1 MYIHYKDY
9 HIIMQTT
16 KQCCNLYGFLQDAKP
31 FKFTAKFL
39 KATSTIAISCKFHS
53 FYFNQFKKL

>member
-39 KATSTIAISCKFHS
+39 KATSVYYSYIM
-53 FYFNQFKKL
+53 